1 MRIVIVSAGSC
12 NSLVENLDK
21 IMNGFQISEI
31 IIVDIDADAEVK
43 ASVTAV
49 NDLEIT
55 ELERKNRGRRRLRL
69 DPPMPPIIP
78 RRS

>member
-55 ELERKNRGRRRLRL
+55 ELERKNRGRLRL